1 MKFELL
7 DYTFNDESLKV
18 DENNLIINSIKDFNN
33 LGIKLSDEVID
44 DNYFNNH
51 LLLKVIFFDGSL
63 PKRTI
68 KSLNYDS
75 IEKTITVK
83 TNKED
88 LTFSTMDYR
97 MRYFVIK
104 INKVDV
110 KTIKLIN
117 NLLSSFTLVP
127 FIKVLRFDS

>member
-7 DYTFNDESLKV
+7 DYTFNDESLRV
-18 DENNLIINSIKDFNN
+18 HENNLIINSIKDFNN

-97 MRYFVIK
+97 MHYFVIK

-117 NLLSSFTLVP
+117 NLE
-127 FIKVLRFDS
+127 